1 MLPGS
6 PSGHS
11 EQKSDHQF
19 AVAVS
24 ASSPGSQTKLSETV
38 HCFHILTKTPTSLP
52 AAGSKKKKNQK
63 DSNFKNFVLK
73 SNHWDQKND
82 LIQFLMK

>member
-11 EQKSDHQF
+11 EQKSGHQF

-24 ASSPGSQTKLSETV
+24 ASSPGFQTKLSETA
-38 HCFHILTKTPTSLP
+38 HCFHALTKTPTSLP
-52 AAGSKKKKNQK
+52 AAGSKKTERLKFQKFCFKIKWLEPKKN
-63 DSNFKNFVLK
+63 DP
-73 SNHWDQKND
+73 
-82 LIQFLMK
+82 IQFLMN